1 MKVKQIGRQQHKNGY
16 LVSMKKLIIIPF
28 IILLLFSCQNSN
40 KTVEN
45 KKVTEI
51 KKDEPYFKPG
61 YHYVQQIPDSLRTP
75 EQQALL
81 KKLAIVT
88 YENLAVK
95 DNKMVFNLSEKEF
108 VAKGIPVEYYELI
121 QKDLVNNNKFIK
133 ESNITNMDSI
143 LKESNKQI
151 RDSLGL

>member
-1 MKVKQIGRQQHKNGY
+1 
-16 LVSMKKLIIIPF
+16 MKKLVFIPF

-40 KTVEN
+40 TTVEN
-45 KKVTEI
+45 KKVTKAKE
-51 KKDEPYFKPG
+51 DAPYFKPG
-61 YHYVQQIPDSLRTP
+61 YRYVQQIPDSLRTP
-75 EQQALL
+75 EQQTLL

-95 DNKMVFNLSEKEF
+95 ENKMVFNLSEKEF

-133 ESNITNMDSI
+133 ESNITNIDSI
-143 LKESNKQI
+143 LYESNKQI